1 MPPTPSDCLKIGLHL
16 EYLRGINSVS
26 AVTRND
32 VSQLPYLLENQTS
45 LRYGAQKVV
54 AVLKSLLDLLEKR
67 NWPKALEAAK
77 EFRPMLAEIEAFL
90 KKSAEP
96 ASVTL
101 LDHFA
106 NNLVRIAE
114 NVLVEAR
121 KEYEALK

>member
-121 KEYEALK
+121 KEIDK